1 MIVIILAAG
10 KGTRMNSD
18 IAKVLHTI
26 HGKTLLQYVNDLA
39 HKINPERIFVVVGFQ
54 KDNVIKTLKSDKVEF
69 INQEKQLGTGHAVK
83 QVIPHLGDYDEEI
96 LVLPGDVPF
105 LSENSLNKLLQ
116 THRLHNAA
124 ITLLTTEKEKPTGYG
139 RILRNNNNRIE
150 KIVEEDD
157 CSNSEKSIKEVNAG
171 IYCFNKNFLLEF
183 LGKMNKNNTQQE
195 YYLTDMVKI
204 ACKVPLRIMSVR
216 VRIPMKFMGLI
227 QKKLLRKHKNFIVMI
242 FIAKT

>member
-10 KGTRMNSD
+10 KGTRMKSD

-54 KDNVIKTLKSDKVEF
+54 KDKVIKTLKSNKVEF
-69 INQEKQLGTGHAVK
+69 IDQEKQLGTGHAVK
-83 QVIPHLGDYDEEI
+83 QVIPYLRDYDEEI

-116 THRLHNAA
+116 IHRLHNAA
-124 ITLLTTEKEKPTGYG
+124 ITLLTTEKKNPTGYG
-139 RILRNNNNRIE
+139 RILRNSNNRVE
-150 KIVEEDD
+150 QIVEEVD
-157 CSNSEKSIKEVNAG
+157 CSNSEKTIKEVNAG
-171 IYCFNKNFLLEF
+171 IYCFNKKFLLEF
-183 LGKMNKNNTQQE
+183 LEKMNKNNTQQE

-204 ACKVPLRIMSVR
+204 ACDALLRVMSVR
-216 VRIPMKFMGLI
+216 VKDPNEVYGINTKEALKKA
-227 QKKLLRKHKNFIVMI
+227 QKLYCDDFYR
-242 FIAKT
+242 

>member
-10 KGTRMNSD
+10 KGTRMKSD

-26 HGKTLLQYVNDLA
+26 HGKTLLQYVSDLA

-54 KDNVIKTLKSDKVEF
+54 RDKVIKTLESDKVEF

-83 QVIPHLGDYDEEI
+83 QVIPYLRDYDEEI

-105 LSENSLNKLLQ
+105 LSENSLKKIIR

-124 ITLLTTEKEKPTGYG
+124 ITLLTTEKKNPTGYG
-139 RILRNNNNRIE
+139 RILRNSNNRVE
-150 KIVEEDD
+150 KIVEEVD
-157 CSNSEKSIKEVNAG
+157 CSNSEKTIKEVNAG
-171 IYCFNKNFLLEF
+171 IYCFTKKFLLEF
-183 LGKMNKNNTQQE
+183 LEKMDKNNSQKE

-216 VRIPMKFMGLI
+216 VKDPNEAYGINTKESLKKA
-227 QKKLLRKHKNFIVMI
+227 QKLYCDDFYS
-242 FIAKT
+242 